1 MFPDQLCEKITTK
14 NSAGQPIPAAYPQ
27 PNPPKKYYK
36 TTKYKIKKRNR
47 GHFKF
52 LDARNIAHH
61 FMPLSSLSILFVP
74 YDSIWKTL
82 HRCKYRKGVDG
93 WEFVAVRAQGDRA
106 WVLSHKYCICSIISQ
121 DSLMGDRECSRISAT
136 HFPQVL
142 CLIPL

>member
-27 PNPPKKYYK
+27 PNPPKTLAGQAEPILPPLGENKPNISYLDTHTKKNYK

-93 WEFVAVRAQGDRA
+93 
-106 WVLSHKYCICSIISQ
+106 
-121 DSLMGDRECSRISAT
+121 
-136 HFPQVL
+136 
-142 CLIPL
+142 